1 MRHTHTDMPDMAYMS
16 YTGRHSRD
24 ADRSEMQIGRDAYRQ
39 RCREA
44 EMQRGR
50 DAERQ
55 GCRDAELQRGRYA
68 DGAEMQ
74 MGQICRGAEMHRGRE
89 ADMQIYR
96 EIHLGERDRET
107 WGEREGG
114 RETIPAICT
123 DRYTGNCTIIDTDQ
137 RQSH

>member
-1 MRHTHTDMPDMAYMS
+1 MPDMTYMS

-24 ADRSEMQIGRDAYRQ
+24 AERSEMQIGRDAYRQ
-39 RCREA
+39 GCREA

-55 GCRDAELQRGRYA
+55 RCREAGMQRCRDAER
-68 DGAEMQ
+68 
-74 MGQICRGAEMHRGRE
+74 QICRWGRDADGVEMQRAEMHIGAERQICRYTERYIGRKRQR
-89 ADMQIYR
+89 DMGR
-96 EIHLGERDRET
+96 
-107 WGEREGG
+107 EREGD

-123 DRYTGNCTIIDTDQ
+123 DRHTGNYTIIDTDQ

>member
-1 MRHTHTDMPDMAYMS
+1 MADMTYMA
-16 YTGRHSRD
+16 YTGRHIRD
-24 ADRSEMQIGRDAYRQ
+24 ANISEMQIGRDAYRQ

-55 GCRDAELQRGRYA
+55 GCRAAELQRGSYA

-89 ADMQIYR
+89 AAKQIYR
-96 EIHLGERDRET
+96 EIHGEKET
-107 WGEREGG
+107 ERHGE
-114 RETIPAICT
+114 
-123 DRYTGNCTIIDTDQ
+123 
-137 RQSH
+137 

>member
-1 MRHTHTDMPDMAYMS
+1 MPDMAYMS

-55 GCRDAELQRGRYA
+55 RCREAGMQRCRDAERQICRWGRDA
-68 DGAEMQ
+68 DGADMQ
-74 MGQICRGAEMHRGRE
+74 MGQRLSL
-89 ADMQIYR
+89 
-96 EIHLGERDRET
+96 IH
-107 WGEREGG
+107 
-114 RETIPAICT
+114 I
-123 DRYTGNCTIIDTDQ
+123 
-137 RQSH
+137 

>member
-1 MRHTHTDMPDMAYMS
+1 MPDMTYMA
-16 YTGRHSRD
+16 YTGRHIRD
-24 ADRSEMQIGRDAYRQ
+24 ANISEMQIGRDAYRQ

-96 EIHLGERDRET
+96 EIHWEKETERH
-107 WGEREGG
+107 GERERGTE
-114 RETIPAICT
+114 RPYQPYAQT
-123 DRYTGNCTIIDTDQ
+123 DTQATT
-137 RQSH
+137 QS